1 MINLFFIDWYRKI
14 ITFQL
19 SSKGNHKFE
28 MIGMRK
34 ICEYIIYANAG
45 RGGVRKMAVKKTEPQ
60 NINKSSRPP
69 SLAWAQ
75 SPLPPSTD
83 IEK

>member
-45 RGGVRKMAVKKTEPQ
+45 RGGGKENGSKENEPQ

-69 SLAWAQ
+69 SLA
-75 SPLPPSTD
+75 
-83 IEK
+83 